1 MARAGG
7 AGCRRRQWTR
17 RRLAGA
23 AAEPVLRLDTVDI
36 DYGRRGSLPGSWR
49 RRPPVV
55 VSDLSLA
62 IHAGETFALVGES
75 GSGKSTVARAISGLI
90 APLRGSIEFRGERL
104 PASIGGRSAELRRQ
118 IQYIFQNPDASLNP
132 RARVGAILA
141 RPLEMFFGLGRREID
156 ERVEQA
162 LLDVRLE
169 AGYAR
174 RYPDELSGGERQ
186 RVAIA
191 RALVAKPELLLCD
204 EILSALDVSV
214 QANILTLLQELRRD
228 HSVAMLFI
236 SHDLAVVRHLADSVG
251 VLFRGQLMQVGPAE
265 RSSRRPSIPIRRSC

>member
-1 MARAGG
+1 LKPQIKTEIYPILASP
-7 AGCRRRQWTR
+7 CR
-17 RRLAGA
+17 
-23 AAEPVLRLDTVDI
+23 
-36 DYGRRGSLPGSWR
+36 
-49 RRPPVV
+49 
-55 VSDLSLA
+55 
-62 IHAGETFALVGES
+62 
-75 GSGKSTVARAISGLI
+75 
-90 APLRGSIEFRGERL
+90 
-104 PASIGGRSAELRRQ
+104 
-118 IQYIFQNPDASLNP
+118 
-132 RARVGAILA
+132 GAILA

-169 AGYAR
+169 AGYAA

-191 RALVAKPELLLCD
+191 RALAAKPELLLCD

-251 VLFRGQLMQVGPAE
+251 VLFRGQLMQVGPARAIFSPPFHPYAHE
-265 RSSRRPSIPIRRSC
+265 LLMAAPRPQAARRHATPRPAQAKPMAATGKGCLFAGRCAWQVGPLCDEVTPPWRTTDAGIRIRCHIDLGDLSRRAADGTPRSEARVNDLPPSRESLDR